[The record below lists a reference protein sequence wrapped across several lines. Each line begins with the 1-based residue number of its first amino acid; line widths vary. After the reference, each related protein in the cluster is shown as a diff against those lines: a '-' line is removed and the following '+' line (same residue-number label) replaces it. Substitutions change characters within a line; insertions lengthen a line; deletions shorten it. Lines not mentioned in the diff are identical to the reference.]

1 MGKYEIKFTRKASED
16 IVDIGDYI
24 TYVLLEPDTSYH
36 FIKGLKQSILQL
48 SYFPRTF
55 PVVQDEEIKKK
66 DIRCMP
72 YKNYYIFYQIMDDR
86 HLIIILRVG

>member
-36 FIKGLKQSILQL
+36 FVKGLKQSILQP
-48 SYFPRTF
+48 S
-55 PVVQDEEIKKK
+55 I
-66 DIRCMP
+66 
-72 YKNYYIFYQIMDDR
+72 
-86 HLIIILRVG
+86 